1 MGTNSNGNYNQKRGE
16 KQAFPQVMQVNVST
30 RERNEKTLLWGHY
43 SVLSI
48 DEIKNKVIR
57 VRYLQSDANETKQH
71 ETSL

>member
-1 MGTNSNGNYNQKRGE
+1 
-16 KQAFPQVMQVNVST
+16 MQVNVST
-30 RERNEKTLLWGHY
+30 RERNKKTLLRGHY

-48 DEIKNKVIR
+48 DEIENKVIR